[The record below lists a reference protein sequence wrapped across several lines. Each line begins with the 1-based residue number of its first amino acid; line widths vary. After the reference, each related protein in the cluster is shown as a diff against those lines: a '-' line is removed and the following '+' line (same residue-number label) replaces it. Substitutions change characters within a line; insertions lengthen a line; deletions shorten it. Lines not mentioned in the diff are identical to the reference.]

1 MFGAFAAIMAPMSAP
16 SAHIATTLAS
26 PGPTY
31 ASYLRLD
38 EILNAQVPLSGTHDE
53 MLFIV
58 IHQASELW
66 IKLCLHELSAARA
79 AIAADDLAPALKMIA
94 RVSRAQDHMI
104 QSWGVLATMTPRDFA
119 GMRDALGQSSG
130 LQSHQYRL
138 MEFMMGAKKPGM
150 IAAFGA
156 FPEAQ
161 AQLLAELARPSLYD
175 EAIRLLA
182 RRGFA
187 LPPATLERDFT
198 QPYVAAPAVEAA
210 WETIYRQPDLYW
222 DLYDLA
228 EKLADVEYRFQLWRF
243 GHLKTIERIIGFKRG
258 TGGTAG
264 VHYLASLMKEVFFPE
279 LLDVRKAF

>member
-1 MFGAFAAIMAPMSAP
+1 LRYGDVMSAP
-16 SAHIATTLAS
+16 TAHIAETLAA

-38 EILNAQVPLSGTHDE
+38 EILNAQAPLSGTHDE

-79 AIAADDLAPALKMIA
+79 AIAADDLSPALKMIA

-119 GMRDALGQSSG
+119 GMREALGKSSG

-138 MEFMMGAKKPGM
+138 MEFMMGAKKAGM
-150 IAAFGA
+150 IAAFEA
-156 FPEAQ
+156 FPDAQ
-161 AQLLAELARPSLYD
+161 AQLLVELAKPSLYD
-175 EAIRLLA
+175 EAIGLLA
-182 RRGFA
+182 RRGFD
-187 LPPATLERDFT
+187 LPRETYQRDFT

-210 WETIYRQPDLYW
+210 WERIYREPELYW